1 MFTNCGHS
9 GTILANT
16 IFHNLLRYF
25 KKLLF
30 FLFIQR
36 YNEVEIGVFKLQMD
50 STRSTSMTREDF
62 IKATIASNGY
72 TLKDFAK
79 RIQMPYTTLLS
90 ILNGSIG
97 GAGLDNVLK
106 ICRALNIKIEDL
118 NRVTGTNDSE
128 VQNEEDVDIDAHLL
142 EVIRNMPPEK
152 RTALKILL
160 TGW

>member
-1 MFTNCGHS
+1 
-9 GTILANT
+9 
-16 IFHNLLRYF
+16 
-25 KKLLF
+25 
-30 FLFIQR
+30 
-36 YNEVEIGVFKLQMD
+36 
-50 STRSTSMTREDF
+50 MTREDF